1 MPGSDKSIDFLVT
14 KDTTPQLSSR
24 FCRLGQTGKCDGA
37 TVTDENDE
45 CGK

>member
-1 MPGSDKSIDFLVT
+1 MLGSDKSIDFLVT
-14 KDTTPQLSSR
+14 KGNTPKLSSH
-24 FCRLGQTGKCDGA
+24 FCHAQTGKCDGA